1 MRKAFVVWVAV
12 LALAPVLRG
21 ADKLRPTGTYSIAA
35 FDPATGDLG
44 VAVQSHYFAVGTVVP
59 FAKAGVGAIATQCGQ
74 NSTYGPRGLELLE
87 KGLSPEQLVNGLIKA
102 DKYPNGRQV
111 GVVDAHGR
119 SFSYT
124 GKNCPEWKGG
134 RFGPNYAIQGDIV
147 AGEAVVVNM
156 EKAFLN
162 TAGTRDVPEA
172 AALAERLLAALDAAE
187 AAGGDNRGKQAAALL
202 VVRKPSRDDELDR
215 YVDLRVDD
223 NPEPLKEL
231 RRIYDLWERTNLTQ
245 PRLKHAQDLARAG
258 KIDEARIE
266 RERAL
271 GPVERAVRANPN
283 DAQALSTLAD
293 YLAMPV
299 FGINDLP
306 RALELAE
313 RAVKLAPNDA
323 GPLDALAN
331 VLVYSNLDLDRAV
344 GLLERL
350 IKLEPDQYTQ
360 DYYRHEEAEAY
371 FRKGNVAKAIEIETE
386 LVRKHPDESDYA
398 ESLKRF
404 KAAQKP

>member
-1 MRKAFVVWVAV
+1 MRKVVVVWAIV
-12 LALAPVLRG
+12 LALVPVLHG

-35 FDPATGDLG
+35 FDPATGDFG
-44 VAVQSHYFAVGTVVP
+44 VAVQSDYFAVGAVDV

-87 KGLSPEQLVNGLIKA
+87 KGLSPEQVVAELIKA
-102 DKYPNGRQV
+102 EKIPDWRQV

-119 SFSYT
+119 SFVYT
-124 GKNCPEWKGG
+124 GKKCPEWKGG
-134 RFGPNYAIQGDIV
+134 RYGPNYAVQGDIV

-172 AALAERLLAALDAAE
+172 APLAERLLAALDAAE
-187 AAGGDNRGKQAAALL
+187 AAGGDRRGRQAAALL
-202 VVRKPSRDDELDR
+202 VVRKPTRDDELDR

-231 RRIYDLWERTNLTQ
+231 RRIYDLWERINLTQ

-258 KIDEARIE
+258 KADEARIE

-271 GPVERAVRANPN
+271 APFERPVRANPN

-313 RAVKLAPNDA
+313 RAVKLAPNDI
-323 GPLDALAN
+323 GPMDALAK
-331 VLVYSNLDLDRAV
+331 VLVYSNLDLDRAI

-350 IKLEPDQYTQ
+350 IKLDLEGGPD
-360 DYYRHEEAEAY
+360 DYRDLEAEAY
-371 FRKGNVAKAIEIETE
+371 FRKGNVAKAIEIETG
-386 LVRKHPDESDYA
+386 VVQRNPDWSDAA